1 MVDGP
6 GPLARYRALL
16 ENDQLEADAA
26 QQVLIE
32 RLDERFRTLIESPTG
47 LVGRWRRRHRAVSGL
62 YIHGRVGRGKTLLM
76 DLFAESLEAAGIG
89 CWRIHFHR
97 FMDHVQDALK
107 QHGRQR
113 DPLPAMARDI
123 AGRCR
128 VLCFDEFHVSDIAD
142 AMLLGGLLQ
151 PLFRRGLCLVTTSN
165 TAPRDL
171 YAGGLQRQ
179 RFVPAIEAI
188 ERHCE
193 VVELDALTD
202 YRLRELSRHRV
213 YYHPA
218 SEDTRREM
226 TEEFESL
233 TRGDRRDAAP
243 LDVRGR
249 SIKPLRR
256 AGPVAW
262 FDFAT
267 LCLGPRA
274 SGDYIELARR
284 FSTLFLSDVPA
295 MEEADNDAARRFIH
309 LVDECY
315 DRAVKLVLSAEVAPE
330 DLYRGKRLAAPF
342 ERTVSRLIEMQSH
355 DYLGR
360 EHKP

>member
-1 MVDGP
+1 MAAS

-16 ENDQLEADAA
+16 DDDQLQPDAA
-26 QQVLIE
+26 QQAVMEQLE
-32 RLDERFRTLIESPTG
+32 RRFRALHERPTG
-47 LVGRWRRRHRAVSGL
+47 IIDRWRRRHPSVEGL
-62 YIHGRVGRGKTLLM
+62 YVHGQVGRGKTLLM
-76 DLFAESLEAAGIG
+76 DLFAESLQEADIAT
-89 CWRIHFHR
+89 WRIHFHR

-107 QHGRQR
+107 RHGRQR
-113 DPLPAMARDI
+113 DPLPAMAREI

-142 AMLLGGLLQ
+142 AMLLSGLLQ
-151 PLFRRGLCLVTTSN
+151 PLFERGLCLVATSN

-171 YAGGLQRQ
+171 YAGGLQRR

-193 VVELDALTD
+193 VVRLDAETD
-202 YRLRELSRHRV
+202 YRLRELSRHRI
-213 YYHPA
+213 YYYPV
-218 SEDTRREM
+218 SEETRSEM
-226 TEEFESL
+226 IEEFASL
-233 TRGDRRDAAP
+233 TRGKPASDAP

-249 SIKPLRR
+249 SIEPVRR

-262 FDFAT
+262 FDFGT

-284 FSTLFLSDVPA
+284 FSTLFVSDVPA
-295 MEEADNDAARRFIH
+295 MDETDNDAARRFIH

-315 DRAVKLVLSAEVAPE
+315 DRAVKLVVSAEVAPE
-330 DLYRGKRLAAPF
+330 DLYTGKRLAGPF

-355 DYLGR
+355 EYLGR
-360 EHKP
+360 EHRP